1 MGGEARCWGRG
12 PGPGPEQRPWGRT
25 WMEKVEVGRA
35 AGLGQCT
42 EGAQPG
48 QGARLRREQ
57 LWPWSQAD
65 SALVPTQ

>member
-1 MGGEARCWGRG
+1 
-12 PGPGPEQRPWGRT
+12 
-25 WMEKVEVGRA
+25 MEKVEVGRA

-48 QGARLRREQ
+48 RGARLRREQ